1 MLDKIEFS
9 DLYKFLTS
17 IGLIIIASSFL
28 IPWLLLKSDFGI
40 LISIEEYNQLIENSK
55 KLANNR
61 IDLNL
66 FILKIIP
73 YLSTALFLIGALL
86 SFYGIK
92 KWKEKQQTVDET
104 DKLKLDELRA
114 KIKELTSKEIDEK
127 AELEIKNEIEENDDE
142 KPVKKVESK
151 KEKENIEEL
160 KTNLINM
167 ENLFFQKMINYNSFV
182 YEPKSNVKIGDKIQ
196 VDIFLKS
203 LDFQKYPDIF
213 VEVKYIQSK
222 LKFSIVQEGF
232 GYLVRAFQNYTK
244 GNSKKLK
251 TYLIVVYKSDIAE
264 LSEIKRFI
272 MATNNYLNK
281 YNKSVFNILIMNDKE
296 AENFDIKKIIQ

>member
-73 YLSTALFLIGALL
+73 YLSSALFLIGALL

-142 KPVKKVESK
+142 KPVKKVESI

>member
-142 KPVKKVESK
+142 KPVKKVETI

-182 YEPKSNVKIGDKIQ
+182 YDPKSNVKIGDKIQ

-203 LDFQKYPDIF
+203 LDFQKSPDIF

-222 LKFSIVQEGF
+222 LKFSIVQEGLW
-232 GYLVRAFQNYTK
+232 YLVRAFQNYTK

-272 MATNNYLNK
+272 MATNNYLNN
-281 YNKSVFNILIMNDKE
+281 YNKSVFNIYVMNDKE